1 MGGEEE
7 ETSTMAKWE
16 GEEGG
21 RGGRKM
27 WVAVRGRE
35 AQEEKGREGEAAR
48 RRLGRM
54 EEQGQVNE

>member
-1 MGGEEE
+1 
-7 ETSTMAKWE
+7 MAKWE